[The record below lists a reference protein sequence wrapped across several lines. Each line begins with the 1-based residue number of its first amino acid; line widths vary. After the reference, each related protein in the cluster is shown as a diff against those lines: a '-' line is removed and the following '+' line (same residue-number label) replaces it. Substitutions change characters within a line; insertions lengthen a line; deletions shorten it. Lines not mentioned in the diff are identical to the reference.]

1 MVVPAAAPLRFAP
14 GSGAAAAEIA
24 PTVATTAPMVAGKDF
39 DYNAD
44 GTCVELMRGG
54 QRWRYCQI
62 RPMTVGEMS
71 SMADLLRTGRVVGE
85 VVK

>member
-1 MVVPAAAPLRFAP
+1 MRWANLESMRHGHKQILIGPRSAVFAP
-14 GSGAAAAEIA
+14 FQNLALII
-24 PTVATTAPMVAGKDF
+24 
-39 DYNAD
+39 
-44 GTCVELMRGG
+44 VELMRGG